1 MEMSKS
7 SEGLSLYLPGSQSQ
21 IAPIEEHRC
30 FFFENLQEW
39 LASNLQNHQN
49 LAFEGIDWLV
59 FFGLVTW
66 CIWKNRNFLI
76 FQRMPWSAKEIIKGS
91 YSWGKQHV
99 SFRKVNSIV
108 RQVMRGKYNWIGECI
123 IGLNRRLGKC
133 SICDAELQGI
143 LDGLSILQ
151 GKQCDRVLMQI
162 DSLEIIEVIHESNS
176 RSFNLTLI
184 RHIHQLLKNV
194 EK

>member
-1 MEMSKS
+1 DSRDEVWNLPWKCQSPQRCTVYKLV
-7 SEGLSLYLPGSQSQ
+7 SENVIHAMRDCS
-21 IAPIEEHRC
+21 A
-30 FFFENLQEW
+30 
-39 LASNLQNHQN
+39 AK
-49 LAFEGIDWLV
+49 
-59 FFGLVTW
+59 VTW

-76 FQRMPWSAKEIIKGS
+76 FQRMPWSAEEIIKGS

-108 RQVMRGKYNWIGECI
+108 RQVMRGEYNWIGECI

-133 SICDAELQGI
+133 SIFDAELQGI
-143 LDGLSILQ
+143 LDGVSILQ

-176 RSFNLTLI
+176 
-184 RHIHQLLKNV
+184 
-194 EK
+194 